1 MAGAF
6 FWNPSP
12 GRGSWLPNW
21 FCREPLIEGF
31 SMILVFYFVVGSH
44 FGFLRLLF
52 CSEFGGT
59 LLDGLVF
66 CREPFST
73 KSPVSTLAWNEQ
85 GDPFVRACNLCNPPI
100 LPCPGKAKLGEDH
113 PQTLHS
119 LNNMAALLK
128 AQGRLADAEPLYRE
142 ALEKSP
148 GAQLQRFQW
157 DFGQWI
163 WSHTLLDLRRVI
175 RFLMTGTG
183 AAMLLGYLRMV
194 LACFRQKFPKLLS
207 FQSTS
212 WQIPWNCKVHWLS
225 LISVWWFLVIFD
237 YAGSR
242 LLWWRKNGKCLENSK
257 VHWFLFDVCRKHSA
271 LILIPVIISAYFH

>member
-1 MAGAF
+1 MNIWIYLNISWCILLYLTFFWICLRYLRWTLYKIDCVYFSGMAGAF

-85 GDPFVRACNLCNPPI
+85 GDPFVRACNPCNPPI

-113 PQTLHS
+113 PDTLRS
-119 LNNMAALLK
+119 LNNMALLLK
-128 AQGRLADAEPLYRE
+128 AQGHLEEAKPLYRE

-148 GAQLQRFQW
+148 GAQLQRFQRN
-157 DFGQWI
+157 FGQWI
-163 WSHTLLDLRRVI
+163 WSHTFLDI
-175 RFLMTGTG
+175 RY
-183 AAMLLGYLRMV
+183 LGL
-194 LACFRQKFPKLLS
+194 
-207 FQSTS
+207 S
-212 WQIPWNCKVHWLS
+212 WQELAQQYLQQQPHTVRNYVRGYRWLKHFSCEKGGRKVMVPGGTHLH
-225 LISVWWFLVIFD
+225 LI
-237 YAGSR
+237 
-242 LLWWRKNGKCLENSK
+242 
-257 VHWFLFDVCRKHSA
+257 
-271 LILIPVIISAYFH
+271 

>member
-1 MAGAF
+1 MSIWIYLNISWCILLYLTFFWICLRYLRWTLYKIDCVYFSGMAGAF

-85 GDPFVRACNLCNPPI
+85 GDPFVRACNLCNPPVFAMSRQSQTGRR
-100 LPCPGKAKLGEDH
+100 PPGYVEQ
-113 PQTLHS
+113 PQQHGS
-119 LNNMAALLK
+119 AP
-128 AQGRLADAEPLYRE
+128 Q
-142 ALEKSP
+142 SP
-148 GAQLQRFQW
+148 GASGGCRASL
-157 DFGQWI
+157 
-163 WSHTLLDLRRVI
+163 
-175 RFLMTGTG
+175 
-183 AAMLLGYLRMV
+183 
-194 LACFRQKFPKLLS
+194 
-207 FQSTS
+207 
-212 WQIPWNCKVHWLS
+212 PW
-225 LISVWWFLVIFD
+225 
-237 YAGSR
+237 GSR
-242 LLWWRKNGKCLENSK
+242 EEPGSPASKISMGLWPVDLESY
-257 VHWFLFDVCRKHSA
+257 LTGHS
-271 LILIPVIISAYFH
+271 SGN